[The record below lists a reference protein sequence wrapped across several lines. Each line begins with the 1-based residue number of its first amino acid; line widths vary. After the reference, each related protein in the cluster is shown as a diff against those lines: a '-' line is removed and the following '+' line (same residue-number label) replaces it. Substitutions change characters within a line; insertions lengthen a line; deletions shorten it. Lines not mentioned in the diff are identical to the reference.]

1 MRYLYYPG
9 CSLEGTA
16 LEYGVAT
23 RAVMEALDAEI
34 KEIDNWT
41 CCGAS
46 AAESKSSLLSLVLPA
61 VSLARAEEMNM
72 GADVLAP
79 CSACYLNLK
88 KVEIKTRKE
97 PGLLKTIN
105 TVLKEENLS
114 YRATIKV
121 RHLLDVLVNDMGP
134 EKIKSKIR
142 HPLKGLKIAPYY
154 GCQCLRPY
162 SVFDDP
168 EEPKSMEPV
177 LKAAGAD
184 IFSWNMGPKCCGAA
198 LLTTKREDGLKLV
211 ASILKAAKG
220 ADAIATVCPMCQ
232 MNLEA
237 FQDIISTRQKQNLS
251 MSVVYLP
258 QLLGTAM
265 GIDAKK
271 LRIDLNLAVAKDLSH
286 RLRIGSIS
294 GCGLAGKT
302 VIG

>member
-23 RAVMEALDAEI
+23 RAVMEALDAEV
-34 KEIDNWT
+34 KEIENWT

-46 AAESKSSLLSLVLPA
+46 AAESKSGLLSLVLPA
-61 VSLARAEEMNM
+61 ISLARAEEMNL

-97 PGLLKTIN
+97 PSLLKTIN

-168 EEPKSMEPV
+168 EEPNSMEPL

-237 FQDIISTRQKQNLS
+237 FQDIISTRLKQNLRI
-251 MSVVYLP
+251 SVVYLP

-271 LRIDLNLAVAKDLSH
+271 LRIDLNLAVAKDLSDKLKM
-286 RLRIGSIS
+286 RSFVGQSM
-294 GCGLAGKT
+294 
-302 VIG
+302 

>member
-46 AAESKSSLLSLVLPA
+46 AAESKSGLLSMVLPA
-61 VSLARAEEMNM
+61 VTLARAEEMNM
-72 GADVLAP
+72 GTDVLAP

-105 TVLKEENLS
+105 TVLNEENLS

-121 RHLLDVLVNDMGP
+121 RHLLDILVNDIGP

-168 EEPKSMEPV
+168 EEPKSMEPL

-184 IFSWNMGPKCCGAA
+184 IFPWNMGPKCCGAA

-237 FQDIISTRQKQNLS
+237 FQNTISKRQNQDLTI
-251 MSVVYLP
+251 SVVYLP
-258 QLLGTAM
+258 QLLGAAM
-265 GIDAKK
+265 GINAKK

-294 GCGLAGKT
+294 G
-302 VIG
+302 